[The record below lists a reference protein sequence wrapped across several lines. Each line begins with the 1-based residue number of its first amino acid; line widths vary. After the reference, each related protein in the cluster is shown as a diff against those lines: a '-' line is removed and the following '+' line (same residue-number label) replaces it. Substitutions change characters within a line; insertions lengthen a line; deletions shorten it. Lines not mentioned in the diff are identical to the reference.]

1 MKKALCKCYFVN
13 EYTGGISSERFPV
26 LVHLESGVPNFQSL
40 TQERSRCGALERG
53 NKITEFQ
60 KGSFSFCISSEHF

>member
-26 LVHLESGVPNFQSL
+26 LVHLESGVPNFQSDSGKK
-40 TQERSRCGALERG
+40 QVWSPGKR
-53 NKITEFQ
+53 K
-60 KGSFSFCISSEHF
+60 